1 MKKIVTIAAVTLLT
15 ELAAS
20 WWMWMRA
27 PTDTLRVRYDESFFL
42 YERPRLLVWLIIM
55 IVITLIWLVSRKM
68 GQARIAGRHER
79 R

>member
-15 ELAAS
+15 ELATS
-20 WWMWMRA
+20 WWTWIRA
-27 PTDTLRVRYDESFFL
+27 PTDSLRVVYDESFFL
-42 YERPRLLVWLIIM
+42 YERQRLLVWLIVM

-68 GQARIAGRHER
+68 GQAKVAGRHER